1 MMDNL
6 LTTKLYIPPPR
17 PNLVPRPRLIQRLE
31 EGLVLGRK
39 LTLISAPAG
48 SGKTTLVTDWI
59 CSGARQVAWIS
70 MDEGENDPVQF
81 LTYLIAALQQID
93 HHVGQTVLQILRS
106 PQLPPLQRLVI
117 SLINDI
123 SAVGAMATLVLDDY
137 QLIHSK
143 SVHEILQ
150 FLLEHQPP
158 FMHVVIT
165 TREDP
170 PLPMHRLRARGQVTE
185 IRERDLR
192 FTPEE
197 VESFLNRTMGLNLSS
212 EAVTALETRTE
223 GWVAGLQLAALAL
236 QEGGDGAQ
244 ADTFIAAFTG
254 DDRYVMDYLVT
265 EVLERQPPATRDFL
279 HQTAI
284 LDRLTAP
291 LCDAVTGRQDSQAI
305 LEGLAGANLFL
316 IPLDH
321 RGEWYRYHRLFA
333 EMLRTQLDHK
343 EKMRL
348 HQQTAHWY
356 EANGLL
362 SQAIRHML
370 ACAPASED
378 SSTGLESASRSAS
391 EQGVQAL
398 EDAIRLIRLAAE
410 ERMLEGRVSTVRHWL
425 DALPDERVRADG
437 KLATYKGWVLA
448 LNAEMTSAE
457 EYADVAERCLRQ
469 GQEPAT
475 DLGKVLVLRS
485 FITLLFHRN
494 YEEAIQLA
502 ADALEALEENQPHW
516 RVVALWVMAE
526 ARERTRPITE
536 AIAAFREAGRIGHTP
551 GDQVFA
557 VTAEFSL
564 ATALNSHGQRQA
576 AVAACE
582 EAIERYT
589 DEMGRTLPMTGLLFS
604 RLGLLHYEANQLEL
618 ARRYAEKG
626 KVLADQ
632 LGLGSPQTLALGV
645 LGPILYAQGETNVA
659 LQALQRAHQLS
670 TREALGDASWLL
682 ASEVNIRLKEGD
694 LPFAQRWAETAGLSP
709 DHAPQYL
716 RIEEH
721 MVYGHLLLAQGRLSG
736 AGRWLDR
743 LQRFTQER
751 ALYRWLI
758 TVHVLQALTA
768 ARSGGSP
775 SACDYLAR
783 ALEMAAPQDYYRAF
797 LDEDMQVMALL
808 PAVRHTA
815 PAFVDRLLAY
825 AGVPEPSVRIA
836 KPRRDTLAQPLVE
849 PLSERELEV
858 LGLIAAG
865 FTNAEIAQKL
875 FIAVGTAKRHI
886 NHIYGKLDV
895 GSRTQAIA
903 KARDLQLLE

>member
-17 PNLVPRPRLIQRLE
+17 PDLVPRPRLIQRLE
-31 EGLVLGRK
+31 EGLSLGHK

-59 CSGARQVAWIS
+59 CRGARQIAWIS
-70 MDEGENDPVQF
+70 LDEGENDPVQF
-81 LTYLIAALQQID
+81 LTYLIAALQQVDSTI
-93 HHVGQTVLQILRS
+93 GQAVLQILRS

-137 QLIHSK
+137 QFIHSK
-143 SVHEILQ
+143 SVHEIVQ

-158 FMHVVIT
+158 FMHVIIT

-197 VESFLNRTMGLNLSS
+197 VEAFLNRTMGLNLSS

-236 QEGGDGAQ
+236 QEGGNGAQ
-244 ADTFIAAFTG
+244 AEAFIAAFTG
-254 DDRYVMDYLVT
+254 DDRYVMDYLVA
-265 EVLERQPPATRDFL
+265 EVLERQAPATRDFL

-284 LDRLTAP
+284 LDQLTAP

-316 IPLDH
+316 IPLNH

-333 EMLRTQLDHK
+333 EVLRTQLGDE
-343 EKMRL
+343 EKVRL
-348 HQQTAHWY
+348 HQQAAHWY

-362 SQAIRHML
+362 SQAIRHTL
-370 ACAPASED
+370 ACASTTED
-378 SSTGLESASRSAS
+378 SSTGLRLASGGPS
-391 EQGVQAL
+391 ERPVQAL

-410 ERMLEGRVSTVRHWL
+410 EMMLQGRVSTVRHWL

-448 LNAEMTSAE
+448 LSAEMPLAE
-457 EYADVAERCLRQ
+457 EYADRAERCLRQ
-469 GQEPAT
+469 GQEPAA

-485 FITLLFHRN
+485 FITLLFRRN

-502 ADALEALEENQPHW
+502 ADALEVLEENQPHW
-516 RVVALWVMAE
+516 RVAALWAMAE

-536 AIAAFREAGRIGHTP
+536 AIAAFREAARIGHTL

-557 VTAEFSL
+557 ITAEFSL
-564 ATALNSHGQRQA
+564 ATALNSHGQRRA

-618 ARRYAEKG
+618 AHRCAEKG

-645 LGPILYAQGETNVA
+645 LGPILYAQGETNAA
-659 LQALQRAHQLS
+659 LQALQRAHQLA
-670 TREALGDASWLL
+670 TREALGDTGWLL
-682 ASEVNIRLKEGD
+682 ASEASMRLKEGN
-694 LPFAQRWAETAGLSP
+694 LPFAQSWAETVGLSL
-709 DHAPQYL
+709 DDIPQYL

-721 MVYGHLLLAQGRLSG
+721 VVYGRLLLAQGWLPD

-743 LQRFTQER
+743 LERFTQER

-758 TVHVLQALTA
+758 TVHILQALTA
-768 ARSGGSP
+768 ERSGDSP
-775 SACDYLAR
+775 SARGYLAR
-783 ALEMAAPQDYYRAF
+783 ALELAASQDYYRPF
-797 LDEDMQVMALL
+797 LDEDTQVMALL
-808 PAVRHTA
+808 PAVRHAA
-815 PAFVDRLLAY
+815 PAFVDQLLAY
-825 AGVPEPSVRIA
+825 AGVT
-836 KPRRDTLAQPLVE
+836 KPGRDTPVQPLVE

-875 FIAVGTAKRHI
+875 FIAVGTVKRHI

-903 KARDLQLLE
+903 KAREIQLLE

>member
-17 PNLVPRPRLIQRLE
+17 PDLVPRPRLIQRLE
-31 EGLVLGRK
+31 EGLSLGHK

-59 CSGARQVAWIS
+59 CRGARQIAWIS
-70 MDEGENDPVQF
+70 LDEGENDPVQF

-93 HHVGQTVLQILRS
+93 HNIGQTVLKILPS

-123 SAVGAMATLVLDDY
+123 SAAGAMATLVLDDY

-143 SVHEILQ
+143 SVHEVLQ

-158 FMHVVIT
+158 FMHMIVT

-197 VESFLNRTMGLNLSS
+197 VEAFLNRTMGLNLSS

-236 QEGGDGAQ
+236 QEGGNGAQ
-244 ADTFIAAFTG
+244 AEAFIAAFTG
-254 DDRYVMDYLVT
+254 DDRYVMDYLVA
-265 EVLERQPPATRDFL
+265 EVLERQAPATRDFL

-284 LDRLTAP
+284 LDQLTAP
-291 LCDAVTGRQDSQAI
+291 LCDAVTGRQNSQAI

-316 IPLDH
+316 IPLNH

-333 EMLRTQLDHK
+333 EVLRTQLGK
-343 EKMRL
+343 QEKVRL
-348 HQQTAHWY
+348 HQQAAHWY

-362 SQAIRHML
+362 SQAIRHTL
-370 ACAPASED
+370 ACASAMED
-378 SSTGLESASRSAS
+378 SSTGLGLASRGTT
-391 EQGVQAL
+391 EQGGQAL

-410 ERMLEGRVSTVRHWL
+410 EKMLEGRVSTVRHWL

-448 LNAEMTSAE
+448 LNAEMPLAE
-457 EYADVAERCLRQ
+457 EYADRAEKCLRQ
-469 GQEPAT
+469 GQEPAA

-485 FITLLFHRN
+485 FITLLFRRN

-516 RVVALWVMAE
+516 RVAALWAMAE

-536 AIAAFREAGRIGHTP
+536 AIAAFREAGRIGHTL

-564 ATALNSHGQRQA
+564 ATALGNHGQRRA

-626 KVLADQ
+626 KALADQ

-645 LGPILYAQGETNVA
+645 LGPILYAQGEPNAA
-659 LQALQRAHQLS
+659 LQVLQRAHQLA
-670 TREALGDASWLL
+670 TREALGETGWLL
-682 ASEVNIRLKEGD
+682 ASEASMRLKEGD
-694 LPFAQRWAETAGLSP
+694 LPFALYWAETARLSL
-709 DHAPQYL
+709 DDIPQYL

-721 MVYGHLLLAQGRLSG
+721 VAYGRLLFAQGRLPD

-743 LQRFTQER
+743 LGRFTQER

-758 TVHVLQALTA
+758 TVHILQALTA
-768 ARSGGSP
+768 ERSGDSP
-775 SACDYLAR
+775 SARGYLAR
-783 ALEMAAPQDYYRAF
+783 ALELAAPQNYYRPF
-797 LDEDMQVMALL
+797 LDEDTQIMALL
-808 PAVRHTA
+808 PAVRHTV
-815 PAFVDRLLAY
+815 PAFADQLLAY
-825 AGVPEPSVRIA
+825 AGVT
-836 KPRRDTLAQPLVE
+836 KPGRDTPIQPLVE

-865 FTNAEIAQKL
+865 LTNAEIAQKL
-875 FIAVGTAKRHI
+875 FIAVGTVKRHV

-903 KARDLQLLE
+903 KAREIRLLE

>member
-17 PNLVPRPRLIQRLE
+17 PDLVPRPRLIQRLE
-31 EGLVLGRK
+31 EGLSLGHK

-59 CSGARQVAWIS
+59 CRGARQVAWIS
-70 MDEGENDPVQF
+70 LDEGDNDPVQF
-81 LTYLIAALQQID
+81 LSYLIAALQQID
-93 HHVGQTVLQILRS
+93 PNIGQTVLKILPS
-106 PQLPPLQRLVI
+106 PQLPPLQRLVV

-123 SAVGAMATLVLDDY
+123 SAVGAMAALVLDDY

-143 SVHEILQ
+143 SVHEIVQ
-150 FLLEHQPP
+150 FLLEHQPS
-158 FMHVVIT
+158 FMHVIIT

-197 VESFLNRTMGLNLSS
+197 AEAFLNRTMGLNLSS

-244 ADTFIAAFTG
+244 AEAFIAAFTG
-254 DDRYVMDYLVT
+254 DDRYVMDYLVA
-265 EVLERQPPATRDFL
+265 EVLERQAPATRDFL

-316 IPLDH
+316 IPLNH
-321 RGEWYRYHRLFA
+321 RGEWYRYHRLFV
-333 EMLRTQLDHK
+333 EVLRTQLGDQ
-343 EKMRL
+343 EKVRL
-348 HQQTAHWY
+348 HQQAAHWY

-362 SQAIRHML
+362 SQAIRHTL
-370 ACAPASED
+370 ACASASED
-378 SSTGLESASRSAS
+378 SSTGLGLASSRTS
-391 EQGVQAL
+391 ERGVQAL
-398 EDAIRLIRLAAE
+398 EDAVRLIRLAAE
-410 ERMLEGRVSTVRHWL
+410 EMMLQGRVSTVRHWL

-437 KLATYKGWVLA
+437 KLATYKGWLLA
-448 LNAEMTSAE
+448 FNAEMTSAE

-485 FITLLFHRN
+485 FITLLFRRN
-494 YEEAIQLA
+494 YEEAVQLA
-502 ADALEALEENQPHW
+502 TDALEVLEENQPHW
-516 RVVALWVMAE
+516 RVVALWAMAE
-526 ARERTRPITE
+526 ARERTTPITE
-536 AIAAFREAGRIGHTP
+536 AIAAFREAGRIGQNL

-557 VTAEFSL
+557 ITAEFSL
-564 ATALNSHGQRQA
+564 ATALNSHGQRRA

-582 EAIERYT
+582 EAVERYT

-618 ARRYAEKG
+618 ARHCAEKG

-632 LGLGSPQTLALGV
+632 LGLGSPHTLALGV
-645 LGPILYAQGETNVA
+645 LGPILYAQGETNAA
-659 LQALQRAHQLS
+659 LQALHGAHRLA
-670 TREALGDASWLL
+670 TREALGDTGWLL
-682 ASEVNIRLKEGD
+682 ASEADMRLKEGD
-694 LPFAQRWAETAGLSP
+694 LPFAQRWAETAGLSL
-709 DHAPQYL
+709 DDTPQYL
-716 RIEEH
+716 RVEEH
-721 MVYGHLLLAQGRLSG
+721 VVYGRLLLAQGRLPD

-743 LQRFTQER
+743 LERFTQER
-751 ALYRWLI
+751 ALYRWLL
-758 TVHVLQALTA
+758 TVHILQALTA
-768 ARSGGSP
+768 ERLGDSP
-775 SACDYLAR
+775 SARGYLAR
-783 ALEMAAPQDYYRAF
+783 ALELAASQDYYRAF
-797 LDEDMQVMALL
+797 LDEDTQVMALL
-808 PAVRHTA
+808 PSVRHTA
-815 PAFVDRLLAY
+815 PAFVDQLLAY
-825 AGVPEPSVRIA
+825 AGVT
-836 KPRRDTLAQPLVE
+836 KPGRDTPVQPLAE

-865 FTNAEIAQKL
+865 FTNAEIARKL
-875 FIAVGTAKRHI
+875 FIAVGTVKRHV

-903 KARDLQLLE
+903 KAREIRLLE

>member
-1 MMDNL
+1 MDNL

-17 PNLVPRPRLIQRLE
+17 PDLVPRPRLIQRLE
-31 EGLVLGRK
+31 EGLSLGHK

-59 CSGARQVAWIS
+59 GRGSRQIAWIS
-70 MDEGENDPVQF
+70 LDEGENDPVQF

-93 HHVGQTVLQILRS
+93 HNIGQTVLKILPS
-106 PQLPPLQRLVI
+106 PQLPPLQSLVI

-123 SAVGAMATLVLDDY
+123 SAAGAMATLVLDDY

-143 SVHEILQ
+143 SVHEVLQ

-158 FMHVVIT
+158 FMHMIIT

-192 FTPEE
+192 FTAEE
-197 VESFLNRTMGLNLSS
+197 VEAFLNRTMGLNLSS
-212 EAVTALETRTE
+212 EAVTALKTRTE

-236 QEGGDGAQ
+236 QEGGNGAQ
-244 ADTFIAAFTG
+244 AEAFIAAFTG
-254 DDRYVMDYLVT
+254 DDRYVMDYLVA
-265 EVLERQPPATRDFL
+265 EVLERQTPATRDFL

-284 LDRLTAP
+284 LDQLTAP

-316 IPLDH
+316 IPLNH

-333 EMLRTQLDHK
+333 EVLRTQLGK
-343 EKMRL
+343 QEKVRL
-348 HQQTAHWY
+348 HQQAAHWY

-362 SQAIRHML
+362 SQAIRHTL
-370 ACAPASED
+370 ACASATED
-378 SSTGLESASRSAS
+378 SSTGLGSASRSTS
-391 EQGVQAL
+391 EPGRQAL

-410 ERMLEGRVSTVRHWL
+410 EKMLEGRVSTVRHWL

-448 LNAEMTSAE
+448 LNAEMPLAE
-457 EYADVAERCLRQ
+457 EYADRAEKCLRQ
-469 GQEPAT
+469 GQEPAA

-485 FITLLFHRN
+485 FITLLFRRN

-502 ADALEALEENQPHW
+502 ANALEALEENQPHW
-516 RVVALWVMAE
+516 RVAALWAMAE

-536 AIAAFREAGRIGHTP
+536 AIAAFREAGRIGHTL

-564 ATALNSHGQRQA
+564 ATALGNHGQRRA

-626 KVLADQ
+626 KALADQ

-645 LGPILYAQGETNVA
+645 LGPILYAQGEANAA
-659 LQALQRAHQLS
+659 LQALQRAHRLA
-670 TREALGDASWLL
+670 TREALGETGWLL
-682 ASEVNIRLKEGD
+682 ASEANMRLKEDD
-694 LPFAQRWAETAGLSP
+694 LPFAQRWTVTAGLSL
-709 DHAPQYL
+709 DDIPQYL

-721 MVYGHLLLAQGRLSG
+721 VAYGRLLLAQGRLPD

-743 LQRFTQER
+743 LERFTQER

-758 TVHVLQALTA
+758 TVHILQALTA
-768 ARSGGSP
+768 ERLGDSP
-775 SACDYLAR
+775 SARGYLAR
-783 ALEMAAPQDYYRAF
+783 ALEMAASQDYYRPF
-797 LDEDMQVMALL
+797 LDEDTQVMALL
-808 PAVRHTA
+808 PTVRHTA
-815 PAFVDRLLAY
+815 PAFVDQLLAY
-825 AGVPEPSVRIA
+825 AGVT
-836 KPRRDTLAQPLVE
+836 KPGRDTPVQPLVE
-849 PLSERELEV
+849 PLSKRELEV

-865 FTNAEIAQKL
+865 LTNAEIAQKL
-875 FIAVGTAKRHI
+875 FIAVGTVKRHV

-903 KARDLQLLE
+903 KAREIRLLE